1 MTSLKEIQDFT
12 NQLAALYS
20 PDKVVLFGSYAT
32 GVATEDSDVDLLVL
46 MPHAGK
52 ASAQAL
58 DIRRN
63 LRRNFPLDLIVQAP
77 EEAARRVQGGDPFL
91 TEALGQG
98 RTLYERN

>member
-1 MTSLKEIQDFT
+1 MIALKEIQDFT
-12 NQLAALYS
+12 NKLAALYS
-20 PDKVVLFGSYAT
+20 PDKVVLFGSYAS
-32 GVATEDSDVDLLVL
+32 GAATEDSDVDLLVL
-46 MPHAGK
+46 MPLTGK

-63 LRRNFPLDLIVQAP
+63 LRRNFPLDLVVQTP
-77 EEAARRVQGGDPFL
+77 EEATRRVQHGDPFL